1 MINLVTNWE
10 RIRQELDSLNLFYS
24 AITGRSDE
32 KNNFRKMGF
41 EEFIQPK
48 FRDPYS
54 EEGLIEARPDF
65 VLLRD
70 DYMCFIEVKSGRN
83 IDQNHIKQSV
93 RNSSFSIEG
102 LRNSFSNYL
111 ERDVSVSEF
120 DSIFVFK
127 KDFLEECV
135 ESENCLDNLNEITE
149 DSVVLVQEK
158 GDVLTFCEESD
169 KTSSDELNEV
179 LENGIHLD
187 EVPKNEIMLVDDL
200 ELENIIVYLQR
211 TFLDE
216 LKDEKEIVMSVS
228 EIYTEFIPKNIRCSR
243 DRVKR
248 AMKLI
253 RKLDGATMKKGGEK
267 YRVKREDVKELMKIP
282 EILLE
287 KNADE
292 VLEEDAEG
300 LEKFGVEF

>member
-1 MINLVTNWE
+1 VNSIV
-10 RIRQELDSLNLFYS
+10 YS
-24 AITGRSDE
+24 
-32 KNNFRKMGF
+32 F
-41 EEFIQPK
+41 
-48 FRDPYS
+48 
-54 EEGLIEARPDF
+54 
-65 VLLRD
+65 
-70 DYMCFIEVKSGRN
+70 
-83 IDQNHIKQSV
+83 
-93 RNSSFSIEG
+93 
-102 LRNSFSNYL
+102 
-111 ERDVSVSEF
+111 
-120 DSIFVFK
+120 FK

-187 EVPKNEIMLVDDL
+187 EVPKNEIMLVDDP

-253 RKLDGATMKKGGEK
+253 RKLDGATMKKGEDK
-267 YRVKREDVKELMKIP
+267 YRVKRADVGELMKIP
-282 EILLE
+282 ELLLN
-287 KNADE
+287 KDADE
-292 VLEEDAEG
+292 ILEEDAEG